1 MTTAVDEKKKTEVVA
16 FDASMME
23 ADAGSGINDL

>member
-23 ADAGSGINDL
+23 ADAGVWYQ